1 MTSIFPSG
9 SAFKAA
15 NLTNTQQN
23 ESDELMQKISVGK
36 RVTNGADDAANL
48 YNINNLQSKS
58 IKYQGF
64 YKKCYGFNVSST
76 NC

>member
-23 ESDELMQKISVGK
+23 ESAELMQKISVGK

-48 YNINNLQSKS
+48 YNINNLQA
-58 IKYQGF
+58 
-64 YKKCYGFNVSST
+64 NV
-76 NC
+76 